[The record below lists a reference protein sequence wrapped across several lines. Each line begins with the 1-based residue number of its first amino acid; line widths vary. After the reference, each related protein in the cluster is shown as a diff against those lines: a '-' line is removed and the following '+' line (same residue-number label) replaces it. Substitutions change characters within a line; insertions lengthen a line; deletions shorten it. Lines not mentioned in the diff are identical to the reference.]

1 MKSKVSIYQT
11 LQTEAMYGILS
22 HSEAYFYRKV
32 CRWYSKSFS
41 TPLHDVLEGHLIQ
54 WDEML
59 LHYYESQMENV
70 EYDEIYELACREYVP
85 ELAEQFEQDN
95 TDFAKALEEEQER
108 TIAKKKQ
115 QEIPPE
121 VKPPTMNLSFDDE
134 DFGEDQ

>member
-1 MKSKVSIYQT
+1 
-11 LQTEAMYGILS
+11 
-22 HSEAYFYRKV
+22 
-32 CRWYSKSFS
+32 
-41 TPLHDVLEGHLIQ
+41 
-54 WDEML
+54 ML

-115 QEIPPE
+115 QNQVVKKETTQKKQQEIPPE